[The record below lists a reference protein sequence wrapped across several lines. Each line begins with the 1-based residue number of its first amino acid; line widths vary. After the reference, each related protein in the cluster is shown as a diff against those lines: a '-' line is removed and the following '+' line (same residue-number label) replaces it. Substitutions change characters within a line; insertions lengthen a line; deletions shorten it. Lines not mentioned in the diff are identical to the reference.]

1 MAKTIV
7 HQVDRANSPP
17 HRPFSHDDTGPLT
30 PAQQATI
37 ENALCIAL
45 NFIRHPHAVPASIR
59 AATSRAA
66 LAAALLQQA
75 CEGRA

>member
-1 MAKTIV
+1 MATQ
-7 HQVDRANSPP
+7 HHTGRAATLPRYPVN
-17 HRPFSHDDTGPLT
+17 HDDTGPLT

-37 ENALCIAL
+37 ENALTVAL
-45 NFIRHPHAVPASIR
+45 HFIRHPNAVPASIR